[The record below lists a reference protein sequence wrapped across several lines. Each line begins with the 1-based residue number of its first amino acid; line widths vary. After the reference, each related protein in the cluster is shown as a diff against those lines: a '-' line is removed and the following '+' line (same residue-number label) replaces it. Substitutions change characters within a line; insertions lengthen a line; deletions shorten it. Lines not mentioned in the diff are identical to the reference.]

1 MTNGEPA
8 FDIAGELSDK
18 DGALVTAE
26 LESRKDRREF
36 RKSAFALIKEMISIY
51 LVALF
56 FVLMG
61 VCIFS
66 YKIIQLG
73 KSPGLIFFGGVLAIF
88 AAIPLSLAMTMRQLA
103 TDTDESKGGDK
114 KKQVSGEADIPVTTA
129 QLGLVKVIL
138 DMINSGRKAAS

>member
-1 MTNGEPA
+1 MANGEPA

-51 LVALF
+51 LVALL

-61 VCIFS
+61 ICLFA
-66 YKIIQLG
+66 YKIIQVG
-73 KSPGLIFFGGVLAIF
+73 KSPGLIFFGGALAIF
-88 AAIPLSLAMTMRQLA
+88 AAIPLSLAMTMRHLA
-103 TDTDESKGGDK
+103 TDTDDSKGDKRKQGSGD
-114 KKQVSGEADIPVTTA
+114 ADIPVTTA
-129 QLGLVKVIL
+129 QLGLMKAFFDLVT
-138 DMINSGRKAAS
+138 SGKKASS